1 VSEKP
6 GPSCT
11 SLHDS
16 LINAL
21 SAFHCALHLAS
32 KTCSI
37 LHVELTAIKF
47 NRSTSAGPE
56 EANAISLRQN
66 FATAVTVPEWTK
78 GKRLP
83 KDSPAAYAIAAVAS
97 KIVAIEASFATDPA
111 GPVAVDIRAEGG
123 GVLGPIDPTTI
134 KLSGGTS
141 VPDFVPLNLPHHR
154 IGASGILREDIQW
167 DWFYKATDGT
177 WVSMGSS
184 FHRIYVVLDAPSLP
198 WLQPPTPPASETQLP
213 WVEALDRACLWAGG
227 TLNVLDAATAV
238 TKAVNSNLGLTYDV
252 SHGASKY
259 TQAIGRT
266 SWFLCTAFLAFLN
279 RQPEGKGNI
288 VNCTDCATVVSSFAN
303 LLGCRLAAAVM
314 ASPGGFLCNKIIA
327 IGGSAWNYP
336 FPPANRFAYHEVAW
350 TGAFSHDDRIF
361 DACLLADN
369 SSDPWNWT
377 DPALSHMPLL
387 PLNEIF
393 TSQGEV
399 ANLPISTPF
408 TAASYRERL
417 AQNSAAGIGR
427 CVAQGPRPNA
437 QGGRRGV
444 V

>member
-1 VSEKP
+1 M
-6 GPSCT
+6 
-11 SLHDS
+11 
-16 LINAL
+16 
-21 SAFHCALHLAS
+21 
-32 KTCSI
+32 
-37 LHVELTAIKF
+37 ELTAIKF

-56 EANAISLRQN
+56 EANAVSLRQN
-66 FATAVTVPEWTK
+66 FATVVTVPEWTK
-78 GKRLP
+78 GKSLP
-83 KDSPAAYAIAAVAS
+83 EDSPAAYAITAVAG
-97 KIVAIEASFATDPA
+97 KILAIEASFATDSA
-111 GPVAVDIRAEGG
+111 GPAAVDIRADGG

-134 KLSGGTS
+134 KMSGGTS
-141 VPDFVPLNLPHHR
+141 VPDFVPLNLPHHK

-167 DWFYKATDGT
+167 DWFYKATDGM
-177 WVSMGSS
+177 WVSMGGS
-184 FHRIYVVLDAPSLP
+184 FHRIYVVLDTPFLP

-259 TQAIGRT
+259 TQTIGGT

-303 LLGCRLAAAVM
+303 LLGCQLAAAVM

-327 IGGSAWNYP
+327 IGRSSWNYP

-350 TGAFSHDDRIF
+350 TGAFGHDDRIF

-387 PLNEIF
+387 PLNEVF

-399 ANLPISTPF
+399 PNLPISAPF